1 METVTVI
8 FGVIHGWA
16 GALWIAAIVW
26 KKDKK
31 ALSVCCALVPIV
43 AFIYGLFDLK
53 RRWAPVS
60 MMVAGS
66 MIIMLA

>member
-26 KKDKK
+26 KKNRK
-31 ALSVCCALVPIV
+31 ALSVLSGLFPIV
-43 AFIYGLFDLK
+43 AFIYGLADLK
-53 RRWAPVS
+53 RRWAPVL

>member
-16 GALWIAAIVW
+16 GALWIATIVW
-26 KKDKK
+26 KKNRK
-31 ALSVCCALVPIV
+31 ALSVLCGLVPIV
-43 AFIYGLFDLK
+43 AFIYGLSDLK
-53 RRWAPVS
+53 RLWAPVL